1 MPKFILK
8 INSVDDT
15 VYVDDDIVCF
25 LADSSL
31 PEEWLYR
38 FERRGRLFLLS
49 GDKALSLC
57 KTVGADGVW
66 PS

>member
-31 PEEWLYR
+31 PEEWLCGSSAVAVCFCFLGIRR
-38 FERRGRLFLLS
+38 FLCVKRL
-49 GDKALSLC
+49 
-57 KTVGADGVW
+57 VPMVW
-66 PS
+66 LPS

>member
-25 LADSSL
+25 LADSRFLKNGFIGLSAVVVCFCFLGIRRFLCVKRLVPTVWL
-31 PEEWLYR
+31 P
-38 FERRGRLFLLS
+38 S
-49 GDKALSLC
+49 
-57 KTVGADGVW
+57 
-66 PS
+66 

>member
-31 PEEWLYR
+31 PEEWLCG
-38 FERRGRLFLLS
+38 F
-49 GDKALSLC
+49 
-57 KTVGADGVW
+57 GAPW
-66 PS
+66 PSVFAFWG